1 MSVEELLRSYED
13 TRILGYSLNI
23 NCGYLRRIGKT
34 ECLRRII
41 RLKPISIR
49 GILLLPSQNF
59 VRNWVEETRDY
70 NISCY
75 VCPNVYPRFNSQLN
89 SQLSSSSPQYV
100 YSDEVPDAETIVR
113 NWGRQNIEFIA
124 GFFSVHRSQNLQGVT
139 GVSFQGLTG
148 LQGVTGPSFQV
159 QGVTGPSFQGVTGV
173 SFQGVTGMHANFAN
187 FQDDNQELQSIVAE
201 SKLTKNKK
209 ELPKDQQ
216 NKIKFIIKEIKPKKQ
231 NLLNQFRDPLIN
243 LFRIKNDD
251 SKGPRINNKF
261 KTIKT
266 Y

>member
-1 MSVEELLRSYED
+1 MSVEELLRSYEN

-23 NCGYLRRIGKT
+23 NCGYLRGIGKT
-34 ECLRRII
+34 ECLRQII
-41 RLKPISIR
+41 RQKPISIR

-75 VCPNVYPRFNSQLN
+75 VCPNVYPHFNPQLN
-89 SQLSSSSPQYV
+89 SQLYSSSSPQYV

-113 NWGRQNIEFIA
+113 NWDRQNIEFIA
-124 GFFSVHRSQNLQGVT
+124 GFFSVDRSQNFRGAI
-139 GVSFQGLTG
+139 G
-148 LQGVTGPSFQV
+148 LQGVTGIQCTTDL
-159 QGVTGPSFQGVTGV
+159 QGATGLSFQGVTGL
-173 SFQGVTGMHANFAN
+173 SFQGVTYAN
-187 FQDDNQELQSIVAE
+187 FQDDNQEHQSIVAE
-201 SKLTKNKK
+201 SKFSKTKNKK

-251 SKGPRINNKF
+251 SKGSRINNKF